1 MRNKYSM
8 RQRNKFTVKTLNDQE
23 LCADSNELGA
33 VIFKD
38 FLPDIIIGIR
48 SGGYVVAEM
57 MAKGA
62 KHTHLLLA
70 ISRRRSSTKKKKR
83 LKNILKHLPYIIS
96 NRLRIWEHKALN
108 SRPPAENQPFT
119 PDAGELSAL
128 RAYLQVRKACRILI
142 VDDAV
147 DSGATMK
154 AVFDL
159 VKTEA
164 DSACIIKTAAITV
177 TTSSPLIQ
185 PDYKLYHYVL
195 CRFPWSFDFK
205 N

>member
-1 MRNKYSM
+1 M
-8 RQRNKFTVKTLNDQE
+8 RQKNKLTVKTLNNHE
-23 LCADSNELGA
+23 LRASASALNDI
-33 VIFKD
+33 IFKD
-38 FLPDIIIGIR
+38 FLPDIFIGIR

-57 MAKGA
+57 MAQEA

-70 ISRRRSSTKKKKR
+70 ISRQRSSTKKKKR
-83 LKNILKHLPYIIS
+83 IKNILKLLPYFIS

-108 SRPPAENQPFT
+108 SKPPAEQPQFT

-142 VDDAV
+142 VDDAL

-159 VKTEA
+159 VKAEA
-164 DSACIIKTAAITV
+164 DSACVIKTAAITV
-177 TTSSPLIQ
+177 TTESPLIQ